1 MKKLVLFLAFLIFH
15 LGMNAQ
21 IEPKSFNKKDLVT
34 TTTQES
40 FQYFMKI
47 DGING
52 DCKDAKHLNWIICSS
67 IFFEIKSNIINGQIT
82 GKPVFTLMIYKG
94 LDATSGTL
102 LESMSLNKLFPKVQ
116 IEVVQNINNKWL
128 TVIKYDLKNVR
139 ISSYSVGENEPS
151 NSLEE
156 KINVMFET
164 NLVTNYT
171 YDTNGVL
178 ISTKNTNLGFPN
190 I

>member
-1 MKKLVLFLAFLIFH
+1 MKKLILFLAFLIFH

-21 IEPKSFNKKDLVT
+21 IEPKSFNKKDLVN

-52 DCKDAKHLNWIICSS
+52 DSKDAKHLNWIICSS
-67 IFFEIKSNIINGQIT
+67 LFFEIKSNMINGQVT

-94 LDATSGTL
+94 LDATSGFF
-102 LESMSLNKLFPKVQ
+102 LESMSQNKLFPKVQ

-128 TVIKYDLKNVR
+128 TVIKYDIKNVR
-139 ISSYSVGENEPS
+139 ISSYSVGENELS

-156 KINVMFET
+156 KMHVMFES
-164 NLVTNYT
+164 NVVTNYT

-178 ISTKNTNLGFPN
+178 IATKNTNLGISN
-190 I
+190 N